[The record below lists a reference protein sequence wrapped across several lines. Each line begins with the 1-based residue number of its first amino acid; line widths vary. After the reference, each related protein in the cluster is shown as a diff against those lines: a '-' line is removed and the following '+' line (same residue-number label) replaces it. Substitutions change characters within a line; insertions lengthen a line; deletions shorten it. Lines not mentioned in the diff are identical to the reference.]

1 MLCPV
6 PPKFSSTVEIGE
18 ETGLAA
24 SLLVNVDDLIAFR
37 ARVIGVFEK
46 LDEEGNQ
53 TAA

>member
-1 MLCPV
+1 MV
-6 PPKFSSTVEIGE
+6 PQKSTRTVEIRE

-24 SLLVNVDDLIAFR
+24 SLLVDVDDLIAFR

-53 TAA
+53 TAE